1 MNTWELPKWTIMFR
15 VNFRPISSSTGANS
29 GGNTLLKGTL
39 VAEETCANFYF
50 LNLFF
55 FNSREFGCGVSNCN
69 IALALDNNILALY

>member
-50 LNLFF
+50 FNLFF
-55 FNSREFGCGVSNCN
+55 
-69 IALALDNNILALY
+69 

>member
-15 VNFRPISSSTGANS
+15 VNFWPISSSTEASS

-55 FNSREFGCGVSNCN
+55 NSRQFGCGGSNCN
-69 IALALDNNILALY
+69 IALALDNNFLALY

>member
-55 FNSREFGCGVSNCN
+55 LIPGSLAVGVQ
-69 IALALDNNILALY
+69 IVT